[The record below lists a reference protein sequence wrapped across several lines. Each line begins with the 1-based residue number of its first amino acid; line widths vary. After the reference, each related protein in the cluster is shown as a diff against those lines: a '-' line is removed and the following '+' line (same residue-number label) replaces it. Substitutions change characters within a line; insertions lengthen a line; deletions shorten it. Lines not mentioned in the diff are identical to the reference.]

1 VSFDVPA
8 ESYGRF
14 MGRFSEPLADRFV
27 ALADPQPP
35 QRVLDVGCGPGALT
49 SRLVD
54 RLGSGH
60 VVAVDPSAPFVAAV
74 RQRLPGVEV
83 HEAPAE
89 ELPLR
94 DDSDDAALAQLV
106 VHFMSDPVR
115 GLAEMLRTTR
125 PGGLVA
131 TCVWDHAGG
140 RGPLSLFWD
149 AVHDLDPGAPGEST
163 LAGTRD
169 GHLGELLVA
178 AGADHVTTGRIDVAV
193 PFAGAEEWW
202 EPFTL
207 GVGPAGEYVAGQGE
221 RGRAA
226 LREACAA
233 RLPEGPFE
241 LTVTAWTGAGRA
253 RT

>member
-14 MGRFSEPLADRFV
+14 MGRFSEPLADEFV
-27 ALADPQPP
+27 ALADPRPS

-49 SRLVD
+49 ARLAD
-54 RLGSGH
+54 RLGPGQ

-74 RQRLPGVEV
+74 RRRLPAVEV

-89 ELPLR
+89 HLPLD
-94 DDSDDAALAQLV
+94 DDSVATALAQLV
-106 VHFMSDPVR
+106 VHFMADPVR
-115 GLAEMLRTTR
+115 GLAEMLRVTR

-131 TCVWDHAGG
+131 ACVWDHAGG
-140 RGPLSLFWD
+140 LGPLSLFWD
-149 AVHDLDPGAPGEST
+149 AVHELDPAAPGESV

-178 AGADHVTTGRIDVAV
+178 AGADDVTTGRLDVTV
-193 PFAGAEEWW
+193 PFRGLHDWW

-207 GVGPAGEYVAGQGE
+207 GVGPAGAYVAGLDDA
-221 RGRAA
+221 GRAA
-226 LREACAA
+226 LRDACAA

-241 LTVTAWTGAGRA
+241 LTSTAWTGTGRA